1 MYIHFRTRNLIKS
14 AILDNDF
21 MKNLDPLQIEEITDC
36 MFPVEY
42 MAESYIIKEG
52 EVGSVVFVMED
63 GKVEVSKGGKA
74 THTMNPGKVF
84 GELAI
89 LYNCTRTATIK
100 ALTNC
105 KLWAIDR
112 QCFQTIMM
120 KSGLIKQKEYMEF
133 LKTVPLFQSL
143 PDGHIIKIVD
153 VLEEV
158 FCILVRQNLIHSL
171 TGANLS
177 PICIALLI
185 KSLSILT
192 NQTKLEPS
200 SFIFTTL
207 KHSLS

>member
-1 MYIHFRTRNLIKS
+1 
-14 AILDNDF
+14 
-21 MKNLDPLQIEEITDC
+21 MKNLDPQQIEEITDC

-42 MAESYIIKEG
+42 MAESFIIKEG

-63 GKVEVSKGGKA
+63 GKVEVSKEGKVM
-74 THTMNPGKVF
+74 HTMNPGRVF

-100 ALTNC
+100 AITNC

-120 KSGLIKQKEYMEF
+120 KTGLIKQKEYMDF
-133 LKTVPLFQSL
+133 LKTVPIFQSL

-158 FCILVRQNLIHSL
+158 F
-171 TGANLS
+171 
-177 PICIALLI
+177 
-185 KSLSILT
+185 
-192 NQTKLEPS
+192 
-200 SFIFTTL
+200 FIFYGRNNLFTRIN
-207 KHSLS
+207 KR